1 MLKPIIQPIIRPVV
15 GPWGAATVTLSAP
28 SNLSATIDST
38 SGGILLTASEVTG
51 ADSYTYYV
59 SIDGGAYTE
68 AASGQDTDYTFTPIE
83 AGSYSFGVTAV
94 RGSSESAMTT
104 TAASG
109 LFDDVPDSEGIALMA
124 FYEAT
129 NGDNWTNNTNWM
141 TDPVVGN
148 WYGVNVE
155 AGHVTQL
162 NLIGDANIDGDGL
175 KHLSDLT
182 SLTYL
187 HLGNTSV
194 SGDISAVSNLTSLTY
209 LHLGTTSVSGDI
221 SAVSNLTSLTRLYL
235 GTTSVSGDISAVS
248 NLTSLNILH
257 LGTTSGFGYTSTAL
271 PTWSGTNIQIYNLSL
286 TATEVDSFLADLDT
300 AGGTGGTLN
309 ISGTNA
315 EPTDGSVTGV
325 NGLAAVDSLRVKGWT
340 VAVTG
345 GY

>member
-194 SGDISAVSNLTSLTY
+194 SGDISAVSNLTSLT
-209 LHLGTTSVSGDI
+209 
-221 SAVSNLTSLTRLYL
+221 RLYL